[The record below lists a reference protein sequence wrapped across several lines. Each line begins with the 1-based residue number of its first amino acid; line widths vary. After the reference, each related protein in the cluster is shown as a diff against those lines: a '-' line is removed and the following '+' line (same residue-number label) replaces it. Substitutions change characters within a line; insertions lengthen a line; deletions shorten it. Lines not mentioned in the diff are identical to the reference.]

1 MPVPSSRSANG
12 SAWVLAGRIA
22 LLGVAGLALG
32 SAFAIAG
39 ARDRE
44 RERAETSSEARYVC
58 PMHPEV
64 VSRVPGECPICR
76 MALEPA
82 GPIGAAGP
90 AGTAAA
96 PRSATSGTVAVV
108 KRRVVTRIVRAPA
121 WVGADGVGTAVL
133 HEDDLQGLAPDE
145 PAAFYG
151 TATPG
156 AATPVKLV
164 PGRPNPWDAA
174 TVTIQFRARAAAPA
188 DTGWL
193 QLAARPRDLL
203 VVPASAVLYA
213 GDGAYV
219 LAAPPDGSTF
229 TKRSIAIGR
238 ILDSGYVAGR
248 ADDRSGAIVVRSG
261 LEEGERIIVEDTF
274 FLDAERRLQASHGN
288 AAEVTL

>member
-1 MPVPSSRSANG
+1 MPVPRSRSAEG

-22 LLGVAGLALG
+22 VLGVAGLAVV

-44 RERAETSSEARYVC
+44 RARASTSDARYVC

-64 VSRVPGECPICR
+64 ISRVPGECPICR
-76 MALEPA
+76 MALEPV
-82 GPIGAAGP
+82 GP
-90 AGTAAA
+90 AGAAATA

-121 WVGADGVGTAVL
+121 WVGADGVGTAIL

-145 PAAFYG
+145 PARFY
-151 TATPG
+151 G
-156 AATPVKLV
+156 AATAGAAAPVSLV
-164 PGRPNPWDAA
+164 PGRPEPWDAA
-174 TVTIQFRARAAAPA
+174 TVQIRFHGARRA

-203 VVPASAVLYA
+203 VVPASAVLYS

-219 LAAPPDGSTF
+219 LAAPPDGHTF
-229 TKRSIAIGR
+229 TRRSIEIGR
-238 ILDSGYVAGR
+238 ILDSGYVAGL
-248 ADDRSGAIVVRSG
+248 ADDRSGAIVVRAG

-288 AAEVTL
+288 PAEVTL